1 MSSVGLLHPQIDVE
15 ARDPAIEERIM
26 AGQYQPQPFPPEP
39 LFAMHKISVVWPG
52 PPPDHR
58 LQVFVTLPIGLSP
71 PIAHTVG
78 ELPCLCAGS
87 GCLTNADL

>member
-15 ARDPAIEERIM
+15 DRNPAIEERIM

-52 PPPDHR
+52 PPPEDH
-58 LQVFVTLPIGLSP
+58 LHIFITLPTGTS
-71 PIAHTVG
+71 HTSTVVNF
-78 ELPCLCAGS
+78 L
-87 GCLTNADL
+87 